1 MTEIALSILFNQ
13 DKFNKFIQEFLQ
25 LNTLLGLE
33 VGSSIRFPIKN
44 DLGEV
49 YKCYENGNC
58 RYIVRKNIV
67 SIIIEDMS
75 NLEELHVPNCRIYI
89 ENSRIKKII
98 VHKVYDNQTP
108 LIWNVGLRTST
119 WIDCVVS
126 DSEVVGSNEKVTIDK
141 LIIKSPIEFVSSLI
155 SVNEIW
161 LRNGSTV
168 SISKLEAEWLGLGK
182 YLKKLH
188 RITFKCTERPLIKA
202 LAKHR
207 SYKYKVYDLDSTGKV
222 KILC

>member
-1 MTEIALSILFNQ
+1 MTEIALSILFSQ

-49 YKCYENGNC
+49 YKCYEN
-58 RYIVRKNIV
+58 
-67 SIIIEDMS
+67 
-75 NLEELHVPNCRIYI
+75 
-89 ENSRIKKII
+89 SRIKKII

-108 LIWNVGLRTST
+108 LIWNVDLRTST

-168 SISKLEAEWLGLGK
+168 SLSKIEAEWLGLDK

-188 RITFKCTERPLIKA
+188 RITFKCTEKSLIKA
-202 LAKHR
+202 LVKHR
-207 SYKYKVYDLDSTGKV
+207 NYKYRVYDLDSNGEV